1 MQTPHQVH
9 AVELIKSAPGHDGN
23 VRTYLSLTDGRK
35 LPLPFHWN
43 DSELL
48 LPGNIIE
55 VAEGPCFALFD
66 DSTRSGLMYCGA
78 AVTPYWNLFQPVT
91 REIFFDELVPSA
103 IDRIR
108 ALNANANERS

>member
-1 MQTPHQVH
+1 MKVPLDVQVI
-9 AVELIKSAPGHDGN
+9 ELISAKPGPDGN
-23 VRTYLSLTDGRK
+23 VRNYLHLADGRK

-48 LPGNIIE
+48 LPGNIVE

-66 DSTRSGLMYCGA
+66 DSTRSGLIYCGA

-91 REIFFDELVPSA
+91 REVFFEELVPSA
-103 IDRIR
+103 VDRIR
-108 ALNANANERS
+108 TLNENADTQP